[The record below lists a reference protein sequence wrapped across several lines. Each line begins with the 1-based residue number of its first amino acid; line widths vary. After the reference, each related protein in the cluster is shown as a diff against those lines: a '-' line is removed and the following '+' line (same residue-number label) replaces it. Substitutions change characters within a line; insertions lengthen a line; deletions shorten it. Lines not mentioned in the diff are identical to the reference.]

1 MATSG
6 TTTFNLDISEIMEES
21 YDLCGLELR
30 SGYSYRSAKRAL
42 NLVFLEWQN
51 KGLNLWTIEQGS
63 TTLTAGTSSY
73 TVDSS
78 ALDIVDVFIRT
89 DAADTNKQFDQR
101 LNRISRTEYAHQA
114 KKLTQSKPTQFFVD
128 KDNDAVKIILW
139 STPDSAQTYT
149 LVYDYVKRIE
159 DVGTVGTLNA
169 DVPSRYLPCLTYAL
183 AYNLA
188 STNETYL
195 ASLNSFLSTPRK
207 SSDPFHPFPLYARC
221 KFTGNPRGA
230 SSERT

>member
-6 TTTFNLDISEIMEES
+6 TTTFNLDMSEIMEEA

-51 KGLNLWTIEQGS
+51 KGLNLWTIEQDS
-63 TTLTAGTSSY
+63 TVLTAGTNSY
-73 TVDSS
+73 TADAS

-89 DAADTNKQFDQR
+89 DSADANKQFDQR

-114 KKLTQSKPTQFFVD
+114 SKLTQSKPTQFFVD
-128 KDNDAVKIILW
+128 KDNDSVKIVLW
-139 STPDSAQTYT
+139 ATPDSAQTYT

-159 DVGTVGTLNA
+159 DVGATATLNA

-188 STNETYL
+188 CKSPEAQQRVPMIRQRYMELWEEVTE
-195 ASLNSFLSTPRK
+195 ADREKAPVRFVPDVSF
-207 SSDPFHPFPLYARC
+207 Y
-221 KFTGNPRGA
+221 N
-230 SSERT
+230 